1 MSFMKISR
9 LAIRTTFPLTSS
21 LNTIKIKGL
30 PTVLCVRLNHK
41 DASKSAEATNK
52 MSSEEYLEGLKAPE
66 LLEEEVYYGP
76 LSKRI
81 RSVKL
86 FSLMTS
92 IMGICAQP
100 VILQR
105 AAELEASSAAIAAT
119 CGFVGFFTFVTP
131 LLLHSVT
138 KKYVTS
144 VTYDKEADS
153 YTATIYTLFLRK
165 RAICF
170 KPGEAEI
177 PDVGGGFTSAKVR
190 GIPLFM
196 DSRFFSDVHH
206 YKRIMGYDKPLDFKL
221 SVKKELT

>member
-9 LAIRTTFPLTSS
+9 LAIRSSFPLTSTF
-21 LNTIKIKGL
+21 NTIKVEGL
-30 PTVLCVRLNHK
+30 PTLLCVRLNHQNASRSA
-41 DASKSAEATNK
+41 DASSKI
-52 MSSEEYLEGLKAPE
+52 SSKEYLEGLKAPE
-66 LLEEEVYYGP
+66 SAEEEVYYGP
-76 LSKRI
+76 LSARI

-165 RAICF
+165 RGICF

-177 PDVGGGFTSAKVR
+177 PNIGGGFTSAKVR

-221 SVKKELT
+221 SAKKELT